1 MNRFQ
6 SLIIVTL
13 LAIGALAALAGTMAQ
28 ANPHAA
34 STAAPG
40 SPTTLGHRASDP
52 ASLERGKVLYIKASC
67 WGCHPHGDNSMNGDK
82 PLKGPSFQ
90 KKYPTDEA
98 LTQFIRKGNP
108 DYGMPA
114 FPRENLSDNDLKL
127 IIGYIRSLTVSNA
140 K

>member
-1 MNRFQ
+1 
-6 SLIIVTL
+6 
-13 LAIGALAALAGTMAQ
+13 
-28 ANPHAA
+28 
-34 STAAPG
+34 
-40 SPTTLGHRASDP
+40 
-52 ASLERGKVLYIKASC
+52 
-67 WGCHPHGDNSMNGDK
+67 MNGDK

>member
-1 MNRFQ
+1 MNRSQ
-6 SLIIVTL
+6 LLLILTL
-13 LAIGALAALAGTMAQ
+13 LAIGLAALAGTMAQ
-28 ANPHAA
+28 ANPRAA
-34 STAAPG
+34 STAVPG
-40 SPTTLGHRASDP
+40 SPATLGHRASDP
-52 ASLERGKVLYIKASC
+52 ASLERGKVLYIKATC